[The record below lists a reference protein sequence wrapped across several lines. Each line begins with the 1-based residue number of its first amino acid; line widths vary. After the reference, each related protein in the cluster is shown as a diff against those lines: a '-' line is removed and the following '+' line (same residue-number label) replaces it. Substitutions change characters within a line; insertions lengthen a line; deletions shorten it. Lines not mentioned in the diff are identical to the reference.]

1 MTAIGEGDDDEFKA
15 AATSTTTTATTE
27 WGGYAQE
34 HDPREEVEA
43 EVQADPQVRAG
54 PVTAAAL
61 LFSPKELTSL

>member
-1 MTAIGEGDDDEFKA
+1 MTANREEDDDEFKE
-15 AATSTTTTATTE
+15 AATSTTTTE

-34 HDPREEVEA
+34 HEPQEEA
-43 EVQADPQVRAG
+43 EVQADPQEVRSG